1 LYASGGIV
9 YEKIF
14 LVGILSCEKKLL
26 EIDFTLGLLGLKR
39 IIFLTEYDK
48 DREILRVH
56 VIPKFLVHIY
66 LGIESEVKM

>member
-26 EIDFTLGLLGLKR
+26 EIDFTLGLLGQKENYLFDR
-39 IIFLTEYDK
+39 I
-48 DREILRVH
+48 
-56 VIPKFLVHIY
+56 
-66 LGIESEVKM
+66 